1 MEKFSLINT
10 YKCIVLRNIKL
21 YSNII
26 LIVKIV
32 TNEKSLISAKR
43 IDSMLGW
50 KKIRNVIKDQRI
62 VITQK
67 GIDENWF
74 R

>member
-10 YKCIVLRNIKL
+10 YKCIVLRNIQL
-21 YSNII
+21 YSNRI
-26 LIVKIV
+26 LIVKII

-50 KKIRNVIKDQRI
+50 KKIINVIKDQRI
-62 VITQK
+62 IIAQK
-67 GIDENWF
+67 GINENWL